1 MRRSPCARP
10 SPANPKARANL
21 VRLLLVVSFGT
32 GLSSFMYEIG
42 WIRLLS
48 MIIGS
53 ATHSFEVMLS
63 AFVFGLAVGG
73 LWVRGKMDRFRN
85 PEIVLGFVQIL
96 MGVAAVA
103 TLPLYGIAVQAMGW
117 LMAGEVRTENTWLA
131 FNALRYGLCLVIMF
145 PATFCAGMTLP
156 LITHLLLKRGQSEA
170 IIGRVYGFNTFG
182 AIAGATLAGLL
193 LMPLIGLQRVI
204 VVGAIVD
211 ILLGLTLLRGE
222 LQSERAPRGIR
233 RTYNLAM
240 GSSAI
245 AIVYGLAVFHLDP
258 MVLSATVY
266 RHGRTRLGAGYELI
280 SYVDG
285 RTASVAVIRLTDDR
299 EYRVIYTNGKPDAS
313 LVLNRYPKGRDPE
326 QGPDIAGDEPNQIL
340 VGLIPMMI
348 RPDATHAALIGF
360 GSGVTAHVLLASPTL
375 ERLDTIEIEPEMVA
389 GSRNFLPVNERAY
402 SDPRNHFWFDDAK
415 AYFAGAARQYDFIV
429 SEPTNPWVSGVSSLF
444 TVEFYREVKRYLKP
458 SGVLAQWLQGYELS
472 NELLLT
478 VLAAL
483 DQEFSDYQIL
493 RVGDSDWVILAV
505 ADGELGTLSPA
516 PLQWPALAD
525 ELRLIG
531 VHDIGQMD
539 GLLVANRRMLHPFLA
554 DKPANSDAHPRLD
567 TGAEKARFMQ
577 DAAGFLHSLRWTPV
591 PLLAVLGGLERR
603 PYPPAGIGDLR
614 KPHVFLETEQAA
626 ALMRLF
632 EDSTTGVA
640 EQLSVTAMNIWID
653 EQRKVEAGFP
663 DWDAWVQQTYGI
675 FTEVAPHVDLT
686 TTKWWATVC
695 RTVLEHDELVSPTP
709 SSSPPARPRR
719 PQGPRRQR
727 RMRSVA
733 AARRPDHPPQIDTL
747 DALHRRDGPRLQ
759 RGLDD
764 LKARG
769 STLLSDGMRSIAGM
783 IALELQHADADHPPQ
798 IRRTNHMDAV
808 TADDDPSAENLAYRA
823 LRAYAERCRS
833 AAARAQRP
841 WQRRSYPR
849 VSGTLPASAASNRPQ
864 PPRQRLDHPLELR
877 LIIPRAR
884 GQQHEPRDDVAAA
897 ERQHHPQDRR
907 RRPRRHL
914 AAGLEA
920 LDRRQHHRHDAPR
933 EVLLQQR
940 AQLRAQRQLLHED
953 AEDRQLAADQ
963 LEAVAE
969 HRPQKV
975 GEARVVRRDQ
985 PLKFIEGQRRHHVLE
1000 EGLQD
1005 LVQEQLLGLEV
1016 AKDRPLR
1023 HLGAAGDLA
1032 RRGALE
1038 AALRDQLDRRAQN
1051 ALLALDRRFRLFR
1064 GCHGPVS

>member
-1 MRRSPCARP
+1 MARHAGLFLLFFLSGISGLIYESIWSRYIRQFVGSAATAQVLVLSLFMGGMALGALLCSRWLADVKRPVRAYGLIEGGIGLYALMFPWLANGVMRLCYDSIFPALGGGMAINAVKWTMAGLLILPPCVLLGMTFPLMSAGILRRDRERSGEILSFLYFTNSIGAALGALLSGFVLVGRFGLPGTLACAAALNIFIALLALTQRREHAPITLRP
-10 SPANPKARANL
+10 PEPGQPEARANL

-505 ADGELGTLSPA
+505 ADGELGTLSSA
-516 PLQWPALAD
+516 PLQWPALAE

-695 RTVLEHDELVSPTP
+695 RTVLEHDAPDELVS
-709 SSSPPARPRR
+709 
-719 PQGPRRQR
+719 
-727 RMRSVA
+727 V
-733 AARRPDHPPQIDTL
+733 IDTL

-783 IALELQHADADHPPQ
+783 IALELQHADQTTRRKFAAD
-798 IRRTNHMDAV
+798 HMDAV

-823 LRAYAERCRS
+823 LRAYAER
-833 AAARAQRP
+833 
-841 WQRRSYPR
+841 
-849 VSGTLPASAASNRPQ
+849 
-864 PPRQRLDHPLELR
+864 
-877 LIIPRAR
+877 
-884 GQQHEPRDDVAAA
+884 
-897 ERQHHPQDRR
+897 
-907 RRPRRHL
+907 
-914 AAGLEA
+914 
-920 LDRRQHHRHDAPR
+920 
-933 EVLLQQR
+933 
-940 AQLRAQRQLLHED
+940 
-953 AEDRQLAADQ
+953 
-963 LEAVAE
+963 
-969 HRPQKV
+969 
-975 GEARVVRRDQ
+975 
-985 PLKFIEGQRRHHVLE
+985 
-1000 EGLQD
+1000 
-1005 LVQEQLLGLEV
+1005 
-1016 AKDRPLR
+1016 
-1023 HLGAAGDLA
+1023 
-1032 RRGALE
+1032 
-1038 AALRDQLDRRAQN
+1038 
-1051 ALLALDRRFRLFR
+1051 
-1064 GCHGPVS
+1064 

>member
-1 MRRSPCARP
+1 MARHAGLFLLFFLSGISGLIYESIWSRYIRQFVGSAATAQVLVLSLFMGGMALGALLCSRWLADVKRPVRAYGLIEGGIGLYALMFPWLANGVMRLCYDSIFPALGGGMAINAVKWTMAGLLILPPCVLLGMTFPLMSAGILRRDRERSGEILSFLYFTNSIGAALGALLSGFVLVGRFGLPGTLACAAALNIFIALLALTQRREHAPITLRP
-10 SPANPKARANL
+10 PEPGQPEARANL

-516 PLQWPALAD
+516 PLQWPALAE

-695 RTVLEHDELVSPTP
+695 RTVLEHDAPDELVS
-709 SSSPPARPRR
+709 
-719 PQGPRRQR
+719 
-727 RMRSVA
+727 V
-733 AARRPDHPPQIDTL
+733 IDTL

-783 IALELQHADADHPPQ
+783 IALELQHADQTTRRKFAAD
-798 IRRTNHMDAV
+798 HMDAV
-808 TADDDPSAENLAYRA
+808 TADDEPSAENLAYRA
-823 LRAYAERCRS
+823 LRAYAER
-833 AAARAQRP
+833 
-841 WQRRSYPR
+841 
-849 VSGTLPASAASNRPQ
+849 
-864 PPRQRLDHPLELR
+864 
-877 LIIPRAR
+877 
-884 GQQHEPRDDVAAA
+884 
-897 ERQHHPQDRR
+897 
-907 RRPRRHL
+907 
-914 AAGLEA
+914 
-920 LDRRQHHRHDAPR
+920 
-933 EVLLQQR
+933 
-940 AQLRAQRQLLHED
+940 
-953 AEDRQLAADQ
+953 
-963 LEAVAE
+963 
-969 HRPQKV
+969 
-975 GEARVVRRDQ
+975 
-985 PLKFIEGQRRHHVLE
+985 
-1000 EGLQD
+1000 
-1005 LVQEQLLGLEV
+1005 
-1016 AKDRPLR
+1016 
-1023 HLGAAGDLA
+1023 
-1032 RRGALE
+1032 
-1038 AALRDQLDRRAQN
+1038 
-1051 ALLALDRRFRLFR
+1051 
-1064 GCHGPVS
+1064 

>member
-1 MRRSPCARP
+1 MARHAGLFLLFFLSGISGLIYESIWSRYIRQFVGSAATAQVLVLSLFMGGMALGALLCSRWLADVKRPVRAYGLIEGGIGLYALMFPWLANGVMRLCYDSIFPALGGGMAINAVKWTMAGLLILPPCVLLGMTFPLMSAGILRRDRERSGEILSFLYFTNSIGAALGALLSGFVLVGRFGLPGTLACAAALDIFIALLALTQRREHAPITLRP
-10 SPANPKARANL
+10 PEPGQPEARANL

-516 PLQWPALAD
+516 PLQWPALAE

-695 RTVLEHDELVSPTP
+695 RTVLEHDAPDELVS
-709 SSSPPARPRR
+709 
-719 PQGPRRQR
+719 
-727 RMRSVA
+727 V
-733 AARRPDHPPQIDTL
+733 IDTL

-783 IALELQHADADHPPQ
+783 IALELQHADQTTRRKFAAD
-798 IRRTNHMDAV
+798 HMDAV

-823 LRAYAERCRS
+823 LRAYAER
-833 AAARAQRP
+833 
-841 WQRRSYPR
+841 
-849 VSGTLPASAASNRPQ
+849 
-864 PPRQRLDHPLELR
+864 
-877 LIIPRAR
+877 
-884 GQQHEPRDDVAAA
+884 
-897 ERQHHPQDRR
+897 
-907 RRPRRHL
+907 
-914 AAGLEA
+914 
-920 LDRRQHHRHDAPR
+920 
-933 EVLLQQR
+933 
-940 AQLRAQRQLLHED
+940 
-953 AEDRQLAADQ
+953 
-963 LEAVAE
+963 
-969 HRPQKV
+969 
-975 GEARVVRRDQ
+975 
-985 PLKFIEGQRRHHVLE
+985 
-1000 EGLQD
+1000 
-1005 LVQEQLLGLEV
+1005 
-1016 AKDRPLR
+1016 
-1023 HLGAAGDLA
+1023 
-1032 RRGALE
+1032 
-1038 AALRDQLDRRAQN
+1038 
-1051 ALLALDRRFRLFR
+1051 
-1064 GCHGPVS
+1064 

>member
-1 MRRSPCARP
+1 MARHAGLFLLFFLSGISGLIYESIWSRYIRQFVGSAATAQVLVLSLFMGGMALGALLCSRWLARVQRPVRAYGLIEGGIGLYALVFPWLATGVMRLCYDTIFPALGGGAAIGPIKWTMAGLLILPPCILLGMTFPLMSAGILRRDREHSGEILSFLYFTNSIGAALGALLSGFVLVGRFGLPGTLACAAALNIFIALVAFAQRGEHAPIVERP
-10 SPANPKARANL
+10 PVSGERETRAGL
-21 VRLLLVVSFGT
+21 VRLLLIVSFGT

-85 PEIVLGFVQIL
+85 PELVLGFVQIL

-117 LMAGEVRTENTWLA
+117 LMSGEVRSESSWLA
-131 FNALRYGLCLVIMF
+131 FNALRYGLCLIIMF

-156 LITHLLLKRGQSEA
+156 LITHLLLKRGQSEG

-204 VVGAIVD
+204 ICGAVVD
-211 ILLGLTLLRGE
+211 IILGLALLRGE
-222 LQSERAPRGIR
+222 LQSDAAPRGIR
-233 RTYNLAM
+233 RTYHLAI
-240 GSSAI
+240 GSSLLAV
-245 AIVYGLAVFHLDP
+245 VYGLSVFHLDP

-266 RHGRTRLGAGYELI
+266 RHGRTRLGAGYELM

-313 LVLNRYPKGRDPE
+313 LVLNRYPPDRDIMT
-326 QGPDIAGDEPNQIL
+326 GPDMAGDEPNQIL

-348 RPDATHAALIGF
+348 RPDATHVALIGF
-360 GSGVTAHVLLASPTL
+360 GSGVTAHVLLGSPTL

-389 GSRNFLPVNERAY
+389 GSRHFLPVNERAY
-402 SDPRNHFWFDDAK
+402 NDPRNHFWFDDAK
-415 AYFAGAARQYDFIV
+415 AYFAGAAQQYDYIV

-444 TVEFYREVKRYLKP
+444 TVEFYREAKRYLKP
-458 SGVLAQWLQGYELS
+458 NGVLAQWLQGYELS

-483 DQEFSDYQIL
+483 DQEFADYQIL

-505 ADGELGTLSPA
+505 AEGEVGNLSPA
-516 PLQWPALAD
+516 PLQWPALD
-525 ELRLIG
+525 GELRLIG

-554 DKPANSDAHPRLD
+554 DKPANSDALPLLD

-591 PLLAVLGGLERR
+591 PLLPVLGGLERR
-603 PYPPAGIGDLR
+603 PYPLVGIGDLR

-632 EDSTTGVA
+632 DDPTTGVA

-653 EQRKVEAGFP
+653 EQRKVEAGHP

-675 FTEVAPHVDLT
+675 YTEVAPHIDLT
-686 TTKWWATVC
+686 TTNWWATIL
-695 RTVLEHDELVSPTP
+695 RTVREQDAPAEL
-709 SSSPPARPRR
+709 
-719 PQGPRRQR
+719 
-727 RMRSVA
+727 RSV
-733 AARRPDHPPQIDTL
+733 IDTL
-747 DALHRRDGPRLQ
+747 DALLRRDGPRLQ

-764 LKARG
+764 LEARG
-769 STLLSDGMRSIAGM
+769 SKLLSDGMRSICGM
-783 IALELQHADADHPPQ
+783 IALELQHADADT
-798 IRRTNHMDAV
+798 RRKFAAANMDAV
-808 TADDDPSAENLAYRA
+808 TASDEPSAENLAYRA
-823 LRAYAERCRS
+823 LRAYAER
-833 AAARAQRP
+833 
-841 WQRRSYPR
+841 
-849 VSGTLPASAASNRPQ
+849 
-864 PPRQRLDHPLELR
+864 
-877 LIIPRAR
+877 
-884 GQQHEPRDDVAAA
+884 
-897 ERQHHPQDRR
+897 
-907 RRPRRHL
+907 
-914 AAGLEA
+914 
-920 LDRRQHHRHDAPR
+920 
-933 EVLLQQR
+933 
-940 AQLRAQRQLLHED
+940 
-953 AEDRQLAADQ
+953 
-963 LEAVAE
+963 
-969 HRPQKV
+969 
-975 GEARVVRRDQ
+975 
-985 PLKFIEGQRRHHVLE
+985 
-1000 EGLQD
+1000 
-1005 LVQEQLLGLEV
+1005 
-1016 AKDRPLR
+1016 
-1023 HLGAAGDLA
+1023 
-1032 RRGALE
+1032 
-1038 AALRDQLDRRAQN
+1038 
-1051 ALLALDRRFRLFR
+1051 
-1064 GCHGPVS
+1064 

>member
-1 MRRSPCARP
+1 MARHAGLFLLFFLSGISGLIYESIWSRYIRQFVGSAATAQVLVLSLFMGGMALGALLCSRWLADVKRPVRAYGLIEGGIGLYALMFPWLANGVMRLCYDSIFPALGGGMAINAVKWTMAGLLILPPCVLLGMTFPLMSAGILRRDRERSGEILSFLYFTNSIGAALGALLSGFVLVGRFGLPGTLACAAALNIFIALLALTQRREHAPITLRP
-10 SPANPKARANL
+10 PEPGQPEARANL

-340 VGLIPMMI
+340 VGLIPLMI

-516 PLQWPALAD
+516 PLQWPALAE

-591 PLLAVLGGLERR
+591 PLLEVLGGLERR

-614 KPHVFLETEQAA
+614 KPARLPRDRAGRRPHAPVRGLDHRRRRA
-626 ALMRLF
+626 ALGHRDEHLDRRAAQGRGRLPRLGRVGPA
-632 EDSTTGVA
+632 DLRHLHRG
-640 EQLSVTAMNIWID
+640 
-653 EQRKVEAGFP
+653 RP
-663 DWDAWVQQTYGI
+663 PRR
-675 FTEVAPHVDLT
+675 PHHHP
-686 TTKWWATVC
+686 KWWATVC
-695 RTVLEHDELVSPTP
+695 RTVLEHDAPDELVS
-709 SSSPPARPRR
+709 
-719 PQGPRRQR
+719 
-727 RMRSVA
+727 V
-733 AARRPDHPPQIDTL
+733 IDTL

-783 IALELQHADADHPPQ
+783 IALELQHADQTTRRKFAAD
-798 IRRTNHMDAV
+798 HMDAV
-808 TADDDPSAENLAYRA
+808 TADDEPSAENLAYRA
-823 LRAYAERCRS
+823 LRAYAER
-833 AAARAQRP
+833 
-841 WQRRSYPR
+841 
-849 VSGTLPASAASNRPQ
+849 
-864 PPRQRLDHPLELR
+864 
-877 LIIPRAR
+877 
-884 GQQHEPRDDVAAA
+884 
-897 ERQHHPQDRR
+897 
-907 RRPRRHL
+907 
-914 AAGLEA
+914 
-920 LDRRQHHRHDAPR
+920 
-933 EVLLQQR
+933 
-940 AQLRAQRQLLHED
+940 
-953 AEDRQLAADQ
+953 
-963 LEAVAE
+963 
-969 HRPQKV
+969 
-975 GEARVVRRDQ
+975 
-985 PLKFIEGQRRHHVLE
+985 
-1000 EGLQD
+1000 
-1005 LVQEQLLGLEV
+1005 
-1016 AKDRPLR
+1016 
-1023 HLGAAGDLA
+1023 
-1032 RRGALE
+1032 
-1038 AALRDQLDRRAQN
+1038 
-1051 ALLALDRRFRLFR
+1051 
-1064 GCHGPVS
+1064 

>member
-1 MRRSPCARP
+1 MASLLILPPCVLLGMTFPLMSAGILRSDRERSGEILSFLYFTNSIGAALGALLSGFVLVGRFGLPGTLACAAALNIFIALLALTQRKRTCADHAAPARARP
-10 SPANPKARANL
+10 TPGARQPGPPAPRRLLRHRPLLVHVRDRMDPPAVDDHRQRHPLLRGHA
-21 VRLLLVVSFGT
+21 VRLRV
-32 GLSSFMYEIG
+32 
-42 WIRLLS
+42 RPRRRRP
-48 MIIGS
+48 
-53 ATHSFEVMLS
+53 
-63 AFVFGLAVGG
+63 VGPRQDG
-73 LWVRGKMDRFRN
+73 PLPR
-85 PEIVLGFVQIL
+85 PELVLGFVQIL

-103 TLPLYGIAVQAMGW
+103 TLPLYGVAVQAMGW

-222 LQSERAPRGIR
+222 LQSERAPEASAAPTTSPWAAARSPSSTASPCSTSTPWSSR
-233 RTYNLAM
+233 PPSTATAAPASAPATSSSPTSTAAPPRSP
-240 GSSAI
+240 SSAS
-245 AIVYGLAVFHLDP
+245 P
-258 MVLSATVY
+258 T
-266 RHGRTRLGAGYELI
+266 
-280 SYVDG
+280 
-285 RTASVAVIRLTDDR
+285 TAST
-299 EYRVIYTNGKPDAS
+299 AS
-313 LVLNRYPKGRDPE
+313 STPTASPTPRSSSTATPKGRDPE

-695 RTVLEHDELVSPTP
+695 RTVLEHDAPDELVS
-709 SSSPPARPRR
+709 
-719 PQGPRRQR
+719 
-727 RMRSVA
+727 V
-733 AARRPDHPPQIDTL
+733 IDTL

-783 IALELQHADADHPPQ
+783 IALELQHADQTTRRKFAAD
-798 IRRTNHMDAV
+798 HMDAV
-808 TADDDPSAENLAYRA
+808 TADDEPSAENLAYRA
-823 LRAYAERCRS
+823 LRAYAER
-833 AAARAQRP
+833 
-841 WQRRSYPR
+841 
-849 VSGTLPASAASNRPQ
+849 
-864 PPRQRLDHPLELR
+864 
-877 LIIPRAR
+877 
-884 GQQHEPRDDVAAA
+884 
-897 ERQHHPQDRR
+897 
-907 RRPRRHL
+907 
-914 AAGLEA
+914 
-920 LDRRQHHRHDAPR
+920 
-933 EVLLQQR
+933 
-940 AQLRAQRQLLHED
+940 
-953 AEDRQLAADQ
+953 
-963 LEAVAE
+963 
-969 HRPQKV
+969 
-975 GEARVVRRDQ
+975 
-985 PLKFIEGQRRHHVLE
+985 
-1000 EGLQD
+1000 
-1005 LVQEQLLGLEV
+1005 
-1016 AKDRPLR
+1016 
-1023 HLGAAGDLA
+1023 
-1032 RRGALE
+1032 
-1038 AALRDQLDRRAQN
+1038 
-1051 ALLALDRRFRLFR
+1051 
-1064 GCHGPVS
+1064 